1 MQYGTSLKPLPCRAI
16 VQCRADRFLVPA
28 EPPLSTPAQAGHPD
42 YQGGEAAH
50 PTQLESGILRNKWMV
65 HGFGIKV
72 KSIGLSTTISD
83 PEQGT
88 VRYRYLKKCLKIKC
102 SLAKCQ

>member
-1 MQYGTSLKPLPCRAI
+1 MDAIWCQLGALTCRVT
-16 VQCRADRFLVPA
+16 VQCWADRVLVPA

-42 YQGGEAAH
+42 SQGGEAAH

-72 KSIGLSTTISD
+72 KSIGLSTKFRIRNK
-83 PEQGT
+83 
-88 VRYRYLKKCLKIKC
+88 VRYRTTGT
-102 SLAKCQ
+102 